1 MEDGGLPCYVVY
13 SPLCVIGE
21 RVSLSR
27 AIGIVRYL
35 FHLFDTV
42 LVGSKVFIERACGA
56 HIGVLEHQEESRSPP
71 TLRVR

>member
-56 HIGVLEHQEESRSPP
+56 HRGAGASGRES
-71 TLRVR
+71 